1 MYVVNDDPFDY
12 QVLNLTKQFYDD
24 YPDPPYKEIV
34 RKETRP
40 YNCLLVQSHYG
51 YFICIP
57 YRSHVNHKYA
67 YKFKHSSRSRKM
79 NSGLDYTKIIIVNNI
94 NYIGVVDAVVDT
106 DEYKETRENID
117 YIKNDSQAYIDNY
130 IDYIQGKSTKYDER
144 NFHRTY
150 GFSTLKYFHNEL
162 GI

>member
-1 MYVVNDDPFDY
+1 
-12 QVLNLTKQFYDD
+12 
-24 YPDPPYKEIV
+24 
-34 RKETRP
+34 
-40 YNCLLVQSHYG
+40 
-51 YFICIP
+51 
-57 YRSHVNHKYA
+57 
-67 YKFKHSSRSRKM
+67 M

-117 YIKNDSQAYIDNY
+117 YIKNDSQAYIDTY